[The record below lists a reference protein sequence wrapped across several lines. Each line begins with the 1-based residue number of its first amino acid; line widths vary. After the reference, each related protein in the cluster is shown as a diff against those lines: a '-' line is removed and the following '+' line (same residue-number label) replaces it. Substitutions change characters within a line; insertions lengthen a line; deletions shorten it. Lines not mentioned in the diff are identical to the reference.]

1 MIKYIIGDI
10 KYIGEDFII
19 LDNNGIGYKIGT
31 STSILRNFDINKN
44 YQVHTYMAIREDAM
58 DLYGFFDREELD
70 FFELLISVST
80 IGPKNAL
87 SILSTLDAA
96 SIQKAIN
103 NNDIEALTKAKGVGK
118 KTASRII
125 LELSDKVSKMPQLE
139 EAEEVHISS
148 DLDAAVDALA
158 NLGYQRSDVVK
169 GMTKVETENREIEDI
184 IKDCLLILSSR

>member
-31 STSILRNFDINKN
+31 SDSSLRNFDINKN
-44 YQVHTYMAIREDAM
+44 YQVYTYMAVREDAM
-58 DLYGFFDREELD
+58 DLYGFFDKEELD

-87 SILSTLDAA
+87 SILSTLDTA
-96 SIQKAIN
+96 SIQRAIN

-169 GMTKVETENREIEDI
+169 AMTKVETENREIEDI